1 MSSQHQDLWC
11 SGRYWTR
18 ARSQPLSIRADR
30 WARFTRALLC
40 RICARYSSASLGT
53 PFGFRPTLLRG
64 PILLSYDFKPQP
76 FSLSELTTN
85 LPSFHSFWL
94 PAQCVHS
101 GCAFV
106 QTHGPTTT
114 STSEEIHPKFLKV
127 DPSLLSLLFFSTE
140 VTCWTGSMMARQN
153 GCLFESPHSAFP
165 LCLVRTPSVLSGA
178 REVFPAGV
186 SYHFRWIYIL
196 FPIRL

>member
-64 PILLSYDFKPQP
+64 PTLLSYDFKPQP

-127 DPSLLSLLFFSTE
+127 DPSLFVSPFLLYRSHMLDRVHDGKTKWLPFW
-140 VTCWTGSMMARQN
+140 VTA
-153 GCLFESPHSAFP
+153 
-165 LCLVRTPSVLSGA
+165 LCIPPLSG
-178 REVFPAGV
+178 
-186 SYHFRWIYIL
+186 
-196 FPIRL
+196 